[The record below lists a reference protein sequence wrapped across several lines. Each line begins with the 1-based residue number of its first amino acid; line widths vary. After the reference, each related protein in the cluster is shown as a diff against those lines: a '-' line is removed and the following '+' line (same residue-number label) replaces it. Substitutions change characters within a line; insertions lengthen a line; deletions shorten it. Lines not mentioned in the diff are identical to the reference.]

1 MADTPKKRGPRP
13 AAERL
18 RRLLVMLP
26 WLMERGEVS
35 VAEMAAH
42 FGVTEADLVSDLT
55 LASMC
60 GVGPYAD
67 EQIELYIDEGMIYP
81 GAVRFF
87 QRPLR
92 LLRHEAFAL
101 LAAAEAAS
109 TLPGA
114 SSRGALGRALQKVS
128 DKLGSTVEVLA
139 TPPPFT
145 DAVQD
150 AVRRCEVLDIRYWT
164 ASRDELTSRRIV
176 PRLVFTEQGDYFVVA
191 DDERSG
197 EERVFRIDRIWELTA
212 TGEYEDP
219 REVAPRQGDWFHDAN
234 DVQTAV
240 IRLVP
245 EARWVAERYPVR
257 SITERA
263 DGGCDV
269 QVIVMSEQWLARLLL
284 RLGTTGQVVSPAKW
298 EHLGAQ
304 TAERVLG
311 RYGLR

>member
-1 MADTPKKRGPRP
+1 
-13 AAERL
+13 
-18 RRLLVMLP
+18 MLP

-67 EQIELYIDEGMIYP
+67 EQIELYIDEGMIVP
-81 GAVRFF
+81 GPPRFF

-109 TLPGA
+109 TLLGA
-114 SSRGALGRALQKVS
+114 GNRGALGRALQKVS
-128 DKLGSTVEVLA
+128 EKLGGAVEVVA

-150 AVRRCEVLDIRYWT
+150 AVRRCERLDIRYWT
-164 ASRDELTSRRIV
+164 ASRDELTSRRII
-176 PRLVFTEQGDYFVVA
+176 PRLVFTEHGDVYVVA

-197 EERVFRIDRIWELTA
+197 EERVFRIDRIWALTA

-219 REVAPRQGDWFHDAN
+219 REAAPRQGDWFADAN

-240 IRLVP
+240 IRLAP
-245 EARWVAERYPVR
+245 DARWVAERYPVR
-257 SITERA
+257 NVTERD

-284 RLGTTGQVVSPAKW
+284 RLGTSGQVMSPGQW
-298 EHLGAQ
+298 ERLGAQ
-304 TAERVLG
+304 TAERLLE
-311 RYGLR
+311 RYGRR

>member
-1 MADTPKKRGPRP
+1 VADTPKRRGPKP
-13 AAERL
+13 AGERL

-35 VAEMAAH
+35 VSEMATH
-42 FGVTEADLVSDLT
+42 FAVSEADLVSDLT

-67 EQIELYIDEGMIYP
+67 EQIELYIDEGVIYP
-81 GAVRFF
+81 GAPRFF
-87 QRPLR
+87 QRPFR

-114 SSRGALGRALQKVS
+114 DSRGALGRALRKVS
-128 DKLGSTVEVLA
+128 DKLGGAVEVLA
-139 TPPPFT
+139 TAPPFT

-164 ASRDELTSRRIV
+164 ASRDELTERSIV
-176 PRLVFTEQGDYFVVA
+176 PRHVFTEHGDYFVVA
-191 DDERSG
+191 DDRRSG
-197 EERVFRIDRIWELTA
+197 KERVFRIDRIWDLAA

-219 REVAPRQGDWFHDAN
+219 REVAPRQGNWFAEAN
-234 DVQTAV
+234 DVKTAV
-240 IRLVP
+240 IRLSAD
-245 EARWVAERYPVR
+245 ARWVAERYPVR
-257 SITERA
+257 SVVDRP

-269 QVIVMSEQWLARLLL
+269 EVTVMSEQWLARLML
-284 RLGTTGQVVSPAKW
+284 RLGPSGAVLSPDDW
-298 EHLGAQ
+298 VGLGAH
-304 TAERVLG
+304 TAAVLLK
-311 RYGLR
+311 RYARR